1 MKKLIFALT
10 CLFLAVPCQARVIT
24 VDDDEPADFNT
35 IQAAIDDSNDGD
47 TIIVADGIYTGN
59 GNRDIDFRK
68 YDHGLPPG
76 PTRAITVRS
85 ANGPGNCIIDCN
97 GTESDPHGGFR
108 FENGEDSNSVI
119 MGFTI
124 INGFARCE
132 SFAPPFAVCEY
143 LGGAIYCWRSSPTIS
158 NCIISG
164 NTARYGGGIACY
176 KGNPTVSNCIFV
188 GNCASDGGGMGILNG
203 SDAKIINCT
212 FSGNVAYHVGGGI
225 LNGSIMGQVEPEQP
239 KLINCIH
246 WGSSPDEINVSN
258 GTPVITYSNVVGG
271 WAGDGN
277 IDVDPCFI
285 EPGHW
290 EDPCNTP
297 TMPWD
302 DIWIHGDYHLQSQ
315 AGRWNTNS
323 QSWVQ
328 DDVSSLCIDAGD
340 PNSDWTAEL
349 WPHGKRINMGA
360 YGGTPQASMSQLDIG
375 NIANLD
381 NDVNDIVNSLDL
393 ALFVG
398 KWCYEEFL
406 LAEDLNRD
414 GFVNF
419 NDFAI
424 FGLQWS
430 YPSASEPSMT
440 FHVDDCNMA
449 EGQSQP
455 VVTESNEPRFS
466 VWVEGRYIYFEDQM
480 YANCCP
486 VELEVQMTVE
496 GDLITI
502 YEIEHTSMPCPCM
515 CDYPITATFGPFED
529 GTYTV
534 EVYDNYGNSLGVV
547 EVTIGG
553 SPEPGM
559 TFQVDECSLFSAAE
573 QASETRFTIT
583 VEGRYIHFEDTM
595 TANCCPYELGLEM
608 TVEKS
613 IITIYETEDIPGGC
627 RCMCTY
633 PVTATLGPFEPGAY
647 TLEVY
652 ETTGGFI
659 GSTTVVIDPPQ

>member
-239 KLINCIH
+239 KLINCIL
-246 WGSSPDEINVSN
+246 WGNSPDEINVSN

-406 LAEDLNRD
+406 LAEDLSRD

-419 NDFAI
+419 IDFAI
-424 FGLQWS
+424 FANNCEQPPLGPLPSPVSNLEPANGATEVDPNADLSWTASLYAVSYDVFFGMSNPPPFIHNQTSTTFDPGTMGVGAKHYWRIDAVNGWGTTTGTVWS
-430 YPSASEPSMT
+430 FTTLVPAHSATNPNPYDGQAAVSTTPVLSWTADPDATSHDVYFGTNYPPTFIRNQPATTFEPST
-440 FHVDDCNMA
+440 
-449 EGQSQP
+449 
-455 VVTESNEPRFS
+455 
-466 VWVEGRYIYFEDQM
+466 
-480 YANCCP
+480 
-486 VELEVQMTVE
+486 
-496 GDLITI
+496 
-502 YEIEHTSMPCPCM
+502 
-515 CDYPITATFGPFED
+515 
-529 GTYTV
+529 
-534 EVYDNYGNSLGVV
+534 
-547 EVTIGG
+547 
-553 SPEPGM
+553 
-559 TFQVDECSLFSAAE
+559 
-573 QASETRFTIT
+573 
-583 VEGRYIHFEDTM
+583 
-595 TANCCPYELGLEM
+595 LEM
-608 TVEKS
+608 T
-613 IITIYETEDIPGGC
+613 T
-627 RCMCTY
+627 TY
-633 PVTATLGPFEPGAY
+633 YWRIDEVGAY
-647 TLEVY
+647 GTI
-652 ETTGGFI
+652 TG
-659 GSTTVVIDPPQ
+659 VIWSFRTMGPGPG